1 MLRLLD
7 TCIGA
12 VGSDQPMKDIC
23 RKEEGRR
30 RRRKAKKN
38 LKKKEHD

>member
-23 RKEEGRR
+23 RKEEEEEEEEEEKRR
-30 RRRKAKKN
+30 RI
-38 LKKKEHD
+38 